1 MSKIILEE
9 FCKIYSQLL
18 KFVYEACFFFKKI
31 LVISYV
37 LFTIFFSFACASACE
52 HLVWSQAELPCDG
65 QTVALL
71 ISAVE
76 NPKEFYC
83 RINNPTGLVYLSSL
97 YVIVSAT

>member
-1 MSKIILEE
+1 M
-9 FCKIYSQLL
+9 
-18 KFVYEACFFFKKI
+18 
-31 LVISYV
+31 
-37 LFTIFFSFACASACE
+37 
-52 HLVWSQAELPCDG
+52 WSQAELPCDG

-97 YVIVSAT
+97 CHNGCMYLSVLPDGVKASYKAIK